1 MSVRRVALLL
11 RKDLIVLRRSPLLL
25 GAALGYPL
33 LVAVL
38 VALVAGYAGTKPRVA
53 LVDEDG
59 LPDVVRVGAQDFRV
73 ERAIRRAGEEV
84 RLVRLSYAEARRQ
97 LETGRVIALVR
108 VPEGFVDDLRG
119 MVESPTLELETGSG
133 PFTGRVVREVQALVY
148 TLNRRLQRA
157 YIEANLDYVDLL
169 LRGGSGSFLGR
180 PFEVLGLERSAEL
193 LRRAPPSQE
202 VEQVRDFVGTA
213 RLALEQTD
221 DALRATANPI
231 ELVRRPDRGR
241 TWAFSAQVQAYAL
254 TLTVGLL
261 SVLIAAGSLSAE
273 RDENVVGRL
282 ARGLAG
288 LGEFVAAKI
297 ALAALVSLALGL
309 LVFLA
314 FGVAVELGGVR
325 GGQPWSRLPVVAVGL
340 VLAGA
345 ALGGLGAFVA
355 AVGREARTALLVAV
369 ALALPLAF
377 LALVPSDALPAAGWV
392 GDAFPV
398 EHSVRFFSAAL
409 YEPHPWREL
418 AVEGAW
424 LAAIGAALAGLT
436 RAAARRLLV

>member
-38 VALVAGYAGTKPRVA
+38 VALVAGYANTKPRVA

-180 PFEVLGLERSAEL
+180 PFEVLGLERSDEL
-193 LRRAPPSQE
+193 LRRAPPSPE
-202 VEQVRDFVGTA
+202 VEEVRDFVGTA

-288 LGEFVAAKI
+288 LGELVAAKI

-345 ALGGLGAFVA
+345 ALGGLGALVA

-424 LAAIGAALAGLT
+424 LGAIGAALAGLT